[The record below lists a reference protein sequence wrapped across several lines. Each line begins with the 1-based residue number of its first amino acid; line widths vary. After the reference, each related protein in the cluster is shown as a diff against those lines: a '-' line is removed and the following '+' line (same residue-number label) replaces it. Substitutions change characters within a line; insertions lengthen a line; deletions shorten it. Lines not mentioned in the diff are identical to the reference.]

1 MTNVLY
7 IANSLYAMVDF
18 FVTAIPVRILHFIHA
33 ILFIIVYLLFSLALY
48 WLDIGHDHYTR
59 PNMFIIMERTFDR
72 EPWTAIVWFV
82 IVATTGV
89 LIHCFV
95 FAVYRLRE
103 VMYRPCRN
111 WVGSYNRDNVEV
123 MSSEHRE

>member
-1 MTNVLY
+1 MANVLY

-33 ILFIIVYLLFSLALY
+33 ILFITVYLLFSLAVYL
-48 WLDIGHDHYTR
+48 LDIGFGQYER
-59 PNMFIIMERTFDR
+59 LKIFIVLEHTFSEER
-72 EPWTAIVWFV
+72 WIGIGWFV

-103 VMYRPCRN
+103 VLYGPCRN
-111 WVGSYNRDNVEV
+111 WVGSYNRDSLEV
-123 MSSEHRE
+123 VSSEHRE